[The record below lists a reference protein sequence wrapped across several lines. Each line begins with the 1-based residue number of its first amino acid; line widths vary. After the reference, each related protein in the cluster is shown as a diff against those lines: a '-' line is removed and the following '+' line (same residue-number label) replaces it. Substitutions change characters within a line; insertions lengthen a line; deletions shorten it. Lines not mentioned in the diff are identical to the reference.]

1 MNRSRSPAERD
12 DDRLERLV
20 ETARVELRGWSDA
33 PGHDPGIALVELF
46 AFLGD
51 TLSYYAEAIGRES
64 FLGSRLRV
72 TDVQVAID
80 GEPWQLV
87 ASLAESGAGD
97 PHYVVTVAE
106 DGATVV
112 EFGDG
117 VHGRRPPVGGGVGV
131 RYRFGRRYS
140 SVTLQ
145 QGRVVL
151 DTDWNEP
158 VGPTACGIH
167 RAVVIDAADPQAK
180 HRLLVQVPS
189 LLGTEHRWAV
199 PCLPAGA
206 PAELPPP
213 GATVWVAF
221 EACDL
226 DHPVWLGRMP

>member
-1 MNRSRSPAERD
+1 MTRPAED
-12 DDRLERLV
+12 GDERLERLV
-20 ETARVELRGWSDA
+20 ETARVELRRWTDA

-51 TLSYYAEAIGRES
+51 TLSHYADAIARES
-64 FLGSRLRV
+64 FLGSRARV
-72 TDVQVAID
+72 TDLQIAID
-80 GEPWQLV
+80 GEPWQRV
-87 ASLAESGAGD
+87 VSLAESGQGD

-106 DGATVV
+106 EGASVID
-112 EFGDG
+112 FGDG
-117 VHGRRPPVGGGVGV
+117 VHGRRPPVGGGVRV
-131 RYRFGRRYS
+131 SYRSGRRYS

-158 VGPTACGIH
+158 VGPTVCGIH
-167 RAVVIDAADPQAK
+167 RAVVINAADPQEK
-180 HRLLVQVPS
+180 RRLLVQVPS
-189 LLGTEHRWAV
+189 LLGPEHRWAI
-199 PCLPAGA
+199 PCLPAGT

-226 DHPVWLGRMP
+226 DHPIWLGRAP